1 MGEFEKWVARVLLLN
16 SALTLGVVLG
26 LLGPHIEPD
35 ELPLLVAAGLL
46 GLVSGLLSLRGK
58 RVGLYGGMLYYA
70 VQLFSYYPYGPGWSF
85 SVKAGLSIGILL
97 HLHCGLF
104 VVNAV
109 ALALLAATAWVW
121 SRRRRTA
128 PV

>member
-26 LLGPHIEPD
+26 LLGPHIEPG
-35 ELPLLVAAGLL
+35 ELPVLVAAGML

-58 RVGLYGGMLYYA
+58 RIGLYGGMLYYA

-97 HLHCGLF
+97 HLQSGLF

-121 SRRRRTA
+121 SRRRRTRFA
-128 PV
+128 